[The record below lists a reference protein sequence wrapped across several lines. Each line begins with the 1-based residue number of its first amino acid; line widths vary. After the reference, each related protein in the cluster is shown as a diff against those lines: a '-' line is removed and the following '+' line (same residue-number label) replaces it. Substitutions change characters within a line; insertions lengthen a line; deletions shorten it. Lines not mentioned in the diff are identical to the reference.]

1 MRKYWSVPKTE
12 SGRYS
17 GLHEAFYWELQ
28 NIVNQRNTVKSRGTN
43 QKEVLFR
50 SFIIDDPTNLG
61 IWWPSRKFNETYT
74 LAEFLWYLSRNPNA
88 TNIGKFAR
96 IWLNIKDNEDNVES
110 NYGCYVFGNQW
121 NWSVNELTKDKD
133 SRRATFVIGQPYHKT
148 KNPNDIPC
156 TQYLQF
162 FIRNNK
168 LHMGVSMR
176 SNDIIFGMSN
186 DIFIFCLFQQLMY
199 NELKQVYSD
208 LELGSY
214 YHHAGSLHLYEMHN
228 EMANNILVIDGEDTE
243 YYGKHYKLKEHI
255 TLDYIQQTK
264 MYLPT
269 KDMTK
274 EEIGEYANDI
284 SKSLFI

>member
-12 SGRYS
+12 SGRYY

-28 NIVNQRNTVKSRGTN
+28 NIVNQTHTVQSRGTN

-50 SFIIDDPTNLG
+50 SFIIDNPTNLG

-74 LAEFLWYLSRNPNA
+74 IAEFLWYLSRNPNA
-88 TNIGKFAR
+88 NNIGKFAR

-199 NELKQVYSD
+199 NELKIVYPD

-228 EMANNILVIDGEDTE
+228 EMAANVLVEDIDAE
-243 YYGKHYKLKEHI
+243 YYGKYYKLKEHI
-255 TLDYIQQTK
+255 TLDYIQQAK
-264 MYLPT
+264 LYLPT

-274 EEIGEYANDI
+274 KEIGEYANDI
-284 SKSLFI
+284 SKSLFE